1 MSNDEIKEEKKFIA
15 KGEGGKWKMTQYK
28 TFKNKVEGLKD
39 AIFENRAVKSVAQFT
54 RHSKK

>member
-1 MSNDEIKEEKKFIA
+1 
-15 KGEGGKWKMTQYK
+15 MTQYK

-39 AIFENRAVKSVAQFT
+39 AIFENRSVKSVAQFT